1 MHRVFRTPP
10 PVHVA
15 RPAPFEQIRGALR
28 DGGCVE
34 RALGEVLLY
43 HLRVGGERR
52 HFATL
57 SGGRHSATLYLYPDA
72 LGGPAGRASRFY
84 RLLDEADLNLGS
96 KAGPSIGIDL
106 DDAAQVRLVCDGL
119 RELLAGAQPPTA
131 PPETSST
138 VPVVK
143 LDAAEAK

>member
-1 MHRVFRTPP
+1 MHRVFRSPRP
-10 PVHVA
+10 NA
-15 RPAPFEQIRGALR
+15 GRPAPFDQIRASLCAE
-28 DGGCVE
+28 GGSE
-34 RALGEVLLY
+34 RALGDVLLY
-43 HLRVGGERR
+43 FVRVAGEQR
-52 HFATL
+52 HWATL

-72 LGGPAGRASRFY
+72 LGGPPGRASRFY

-138 VPVVK
+138 APVVK
-143 LDAAEAK
+143 LEASEAK